1 MKALLCENFGSSPNL
16 LVLKNI
22 DTPIVNDNQVLIA
35 VKACGVNFPDN
46 LIIDGTYQFKPE
58 LPFAPGGEVAGII
71 LSVGKNVKHL
81 FKGMRVLAL
90 CGWGGFAEEVSVD
103 VNRVFPIP
111 SQMDMLSASGILYN
125 YGTSYYALKQKAA
138 IKTGETILV
147 LGAAGGVGLAA
158 VELAK
163 LMGATVIACASN
175 DAKLEI
181 CKSKGA
187 DFTINYKRDD
197 LKKKIQEITNNKG
210 VDIVYDP
217 VGGAFAET
225 ALRSMAWNGR
235 YLVVGFASGVIPEL
249 PFNIALL
256 KGCSIM
262 GVFWGAFAE
271 KELMEN
277 LKNLG
282 ELINWF
288 ITGKIKQHH
297 FKIYTLDNASVALLD
312 LKERKVIGKAIVK
325 IGDWEENLMASTV
338 IIKDPISKTKSDDI
352 IEIPVIFKDKS
363 ELKNHIGKSLGTT
376 KWLQINQER
385 INEFA
390 EATMDFQ
397 WVHIDIEKAKAFL
410 PGGKT
415 IAHGYLTMSLA
426 SQFFYQLISIEKIN
440 SFVNYGINKARFIS
454 PVEVGNEIRMTASI
468 SNVEELPNGST
479 KLFLN
484 CSIEIKGQEK
494 PAYVA
499 EIISMIF

>member
-1 MKALLCENFGSSPNL
+1 MKALLCESFGSPQL
-16 LVLKNI
+16 LVLKDI

-35 VKACGVNFPDN
+35 VKACAVNFPDN
-46 LIIDGTYQFKPE
+46 LIIEGKYQFKPE

-71 LSVGKNVKHL
+71 LSVGKNVKQL
-81 FKGMRVLAL
+81 SKGMRVLAL
-90 CGWGGFAEEVSVD
+90 CGWGGFAEEVVVD
-103 VNRVFPIP
+103 ANRVFPIP
-111 SQMDMLSASGILYN
+111 TQMDMLSAAGTMYN

-138 IKTGETILV
+138 LNPGETILV

-163 LMGATVIACASN
+163 KMGGTVIACASS
-175 DAKLEI
+175 DEKLAI

-187 DFTINYKRDD
+187 DFTINYQQED
-197 LKKKIQEITNNKG
+197 LKKKIKEITNNKG

-217 VGGAFAET
+217 VGGVFAEP

-235 YLVVGFASGVIPEL
+235 YLIVGFASGVIPEL
-249 PFNIALL
+249 PFNLALL
-256 KGCSIM
+256 KGSSII
-262 GVFWGAFAE
+262 GIFWGSFAE
-271 KELMEN
+271 KEPMEN
-277 LKNLG
+277 IKNLG
-282 ELINWF
+282 ELVNWF
-288 ITGKIKQHH
+288 ITGKLKQHH
-297 FKIYTLDNASVALLD
+297 YKIYPLEKAADALLD
-312 LKERKVIGKAIVK
+312 LQERKVIGKAIVK
-325 IGDWEENLMASTV
+325 IGEWEEAEMDPTV
-338 IIKDPISKTKSDDI
+338 NKSAPISDTLTKNAIDT
-352 IEIPVIFKDKS
+352 PVIFKNKS

-376 KWLQINQER
+376 HWLMITQER
-385 INEFA
+385 IHQFA

-397 WVHIDIEKAKAFL
+397 WIHIDIEKAKTFL

-440 SFVNYGINKARFIS
+440 SFVNYGINKVRFIS
-454 PVEVGNEIRMTASI
+454 PVQVGSEIRMTASI
-468 SNVEELPNGST
+468 SNVEELDNGGT

-499 EIISMIF
+499 EIISLIF